1 MAVESLVARVLDGHV
16 ASGAR
21 LIRRLEDGDAE
32 ARAALPALRAWAGR
46 AQLVGVTGPPGAGK
60 STLVDALVS
69 GWRGN
74 GLRVG
79 VVAVDPTSPL
89 SQGALLGDRVRM
101 QRHATD
107 PGVFIRSMASR
118 GRLGGL
124 SRATADA
131 CLVLD
136 AMGYD
141 RIAIETVGVGQDEV
155 EVIGLAHTT
164 CVVCL
169 PGSGDVVQSMKAGIL
184 EVGDCLVLNKADQ
197 PGADEAARA
206 LFQMLHLREP
216 DADGW
221 ELRLF
226 ETVASVGKGV
236 PELIEAIEAHGRR
249 LREGGGFARH
259 AARRARARVFETL
272 RERTETRTREAIH
285 ARRDLARLIEDV
297 ERGSLDPD
305 VAADHLVAA
314 ILAPASDRP
323 SEKEPEA

>member
-1 MAVESLVARVLDGHV
+1 MAVDALVARALEGHV
-16 ASGAR
+16 PSGAR

-32 ARAALPALRAWAGR
+32 ARALLPELRAHAGR
-46 AQLVGVTGPPGAGK
+46 AHLVGVTGPPGAGK

-69 GWRGN
+69 GWRER

-79 VVAVDPTSPL
+79 VVAVDPTSPF
-89 SQGALLGDRVRM
+89 SRGALLGDRVRM
-101 QRHATD
+101 QRHALD
-107 PGVFIRSMASR
+107 PDVFIRSMASR

-155 EVIGLAHTT
+155 EVIDLAHTT

-184 EVGDCLVLNKADQ
+184 EVGDCLVLNKADR
-197 PGADEAARA
+197 PGADEASRA
-206 LFQMLHLREP
+206 LFEMLHLRE
-216 DADGW
+216 DDEDGW

-226 ETVASVGKGV
+226 ETVASTGKGV
-236 PELIEAIEAHGRR
+236 SQLLDAIEAHGRF
-249 LREGGGFARH
+249 LHETGGFARH
-259 AARRARARVFETL
+259 AARRARSRVFDTL
-272 RERTETRTREAIH
+272 RERFDARVREAI
-285 ARRDLARLIEDV
+285 ASDPAWASLLERV
-297 ERGSLDPD
+297 ERGACDPD
-305 VAADHLVAA
+305 DAAER
-314 ILAPASDRP
+314 ILASVANLP
-323 SEKEPEA
+323 EETEPEA

>member
-1 MAVESLVARVLDGHV
+1 
-16 ASGAR
+16 
-21 LIRRLEDGDAE
+21 
-32 ARAALPALRAWAGR
+32 
-46 AQLVGVTGPPGAGK
+46 
-60 STLVDALVS
+60 
-69 GWRGN
+69 
-74 GLRVG
+74 
-79 VVAVDPTSPL
+79 
-89 SQGALLGDRVRM
+89 
-101 QRHATD
+101 
-107 PGVFIRSMASR
+107 
-118 GRLGGL
+118 
-124 SRATADA
+124 
-131 CLVLD
+131 
-136 AMGYD
+136 MGYD

-169 PGSGDVVQSMKAGIL
+169 PVAGDFVQSMKAGIL

-216 DADGW
+216 GADGW

-249 LREGGGFARH
+249 LRQGDGFARH

-272 RERTETRTREAIH
+272 RERTETRMREAIH